1 MRWKLLL
8 LVGALLVVPRVFAQE
23 KTINPQLQELLIQQG
38 RMSCDAGLR
47 GSMVD
52 RQGVSQKLEQ
62 ADPSVLQYCTNNS
75 SYKCSSTE
83 FKSMVCSNLAIGNL
97 WWQSGDYH
105 DCKDY
110 CEKWGTNGDYLIR
123 LYEQKVTPN
132 EPTSTPVPL
141 PSPTTEPKQISYC
154 TKSDGAT
161 VPSCEDTAV
170 FTTVQGCD
178 SVALNE
184 AIDALPP
191 THNFWN
197 CGIPVDPNADNRT
210 RSDALTD
217 CALLQYEQIF
227 NSWGGGSAFVCH
239 QNWLLTKDA
248 DGEYDPSRQVP
259 NHEARDRFVIRF
271 LNKNIEAGSITEI
284 PPEYDFVPEATID
297 NFEKQLEMTVC
308 GLEEGGACCLGG
320 VAIDMQAPPDFSD
333 PTLAKK
339 NNWFTNL
346 FSEETKQK
354 IIGLFTGGINPA
366 EELTSSMDMCTG
378 TINGEDG
385 QEVPLVPNPYRV
397 TVDDEGNVVGTREAI
412 TKKEELD
419 EIWDWI
425 KPAQNAVPSAKTEAW
440 EEARE
445 KFRQGFGD
453 GKSVACY
460 CEVPET
466 SVEGVTSG
474 GEVRGVTVNPDDYPY
489 GTRWNP
495 ARGMNV
501 RSAFESNY
509 CAKLTDEEIEKRF
522 GYDSTGMDAL
532 NRGDECSKV
541 MADTYFKAH
550 EICKSIK
557 DVKDSDGNYD
567 KEEFAK
573 CFDCMMDK
581 DGVWTAFGCMYS
593 DFSKTLN
600 ERVFGLAIS
609 FAGMIALGCI
619 IYASFLMQTSAG
631 NPERTGKAQELMT
644 ACITGLIVIIFSI
657 FILRVIGVDILRLPG
672 FGGPS
677 PTPIPSSE

>member
-1 MRWKLLL
+1 MSFIPNKLLFSL
-8 LVGALLVVPRVFAQE
+8 FVLMVFLFIIPKAVSAQ
-23 KTINPQLQELLIQQG
+23 
-38 RMSCDAGLR
+38 DACT
-47 GSMVD
+47 
-52 RQGVSQKLEQ
+52 QKLTSIIDEYT
-62 ADPSVLQYCTNNS
+62 AKPFNDSAFKCTN
-75 SYKCSSTE
+75 
-83 FKSMVCSNLAIGNL
+83 
-97 WWQSGDYH
+97 SGSINDEYWNT
-105 DCKDY
+105 CFENYYNVVIALQLTGLSCTTTQLTLFENQLKPIY
-110 CEKWGTNGDYLIR
+110 I
-123 LYEQKVTPN
+123 QKAKEWFDSIPL
-132 EPTSTPVPL
+132 TPVTNVLTPRPEIT
-141 PSPTTEPKQISYC
+141 PS
-154 TKSDGAT
+154 A
-161 VPSCEDTAV
+161 DTI
-170 FTTVQGCD
+170 G
-178 SVALNE
+178 
-184 AIDALPP
+184 
-191 THNFWN
+191 
-197 CGIPVDPNADNRT
+197 
-210 RSDALTD
+210 
-217 CALLQYEQIF
+217 
-227 NSWGGGSAFVCH
+227 
-239 QNWLLTKDA
+239 
-248 DGEYDPSRQVP
+248 
-259 NHEARDRFVIRF
+259 
-271 LNKNIEAGSITEI
+271 
-284 PPEYDFVPEATID
+284 

-672 FGGPS
+672 FVG
-677 PTPIPSSE
+677 PTPTPTPRPSLPADRI